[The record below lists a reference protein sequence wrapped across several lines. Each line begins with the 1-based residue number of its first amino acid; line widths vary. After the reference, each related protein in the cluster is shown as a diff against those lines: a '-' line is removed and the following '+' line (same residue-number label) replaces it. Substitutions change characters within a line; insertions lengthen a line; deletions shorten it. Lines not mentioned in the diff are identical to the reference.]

1 MTFNMP
7 PSWTVNIFSKR
18 LVFINNTV
26 NEKEASKLAR
36 WMEPN
41 NNHDHIEKDDLIQRA
56 QSISNSF
63 QKVGWMKVE

>member
-1 MTFNMP
+1 MAFNMP
-7 PSWTVNIFSKR
+7 PNWTVNIFGKR
-18 LVFINNTV
+18 LVLIYNTV

-36 WMEPN
+36 WMGPI
-41 NNHDHIEKDDLIQRA
+41 NNHDHTEKDDLIQRV